1 MASLADSATFW
12 SLLVFKSP
20 VLFKKSVSDNVDLI
34 FYPSLSSG
42 LRSLQCRN
50 LVCPLAPSLLPLKH
64 SSHLRVM
71 QESKRRDY
79 SGHCSSSDNT
89 LRGGGGEAKAQ
100 SLWGHMVVLFAW
112 APDTFPKAQI
122 PDEGDLAP
130 DSRLLPIS
138 DLATTR
144 DPAHNLFLLGG
155 VPSTGYQ
162 PLEWD
167 TWKTAYPPL
176 PLQSPCPLPRKKV
189 EDQHTLLLNTCPTTM
204 GNYLEICQW
213 KLQGILI

>member
-89 LRGGGGEAKAQ
+89 LRGGGGRQKL
-100 SLWGHMVVLFAW
+100 SLFGGTWLFSLHEPQTHSPRHRSLTRETWLQTLVFCPSQTSPPPEIQPTISSFWVGCPQLAISLLSG
-112 APDTFPKAQI
+112 I
-122 PDEGDLAP
+122 PEK
-130 DSRLLPIS
+130 RLTL
-138 DLATTR
+138 
-144 DPAHNLFLLGG
+144 
-155 VPSTGYQ
+155 
-162 PLEWD
+162 
-167 TWKTAYPPL
+167 
-176 PLQSPCPLPRKKV
+176 PCPSSPLVPYPGRK
-189 EDQHTLLLNTCPTTM
+189 
-204 GNYLEICQW
+204 W
-213 KLQGILI
+213 KISTHSC